1 MIGTFPD
8 ANIKVISMRNRFIP
22 AVIAA
27 LLLPVFL
34 AHCTPALVQN
44 GPENQNI
51 PVRFILIA
59 PGAGS
64 VCVAGSFNGWSR
76 QSHCMRREGSTW
88 AVSLRLPPGRY
99 EYAFVLDGKTWQAD
113 PGATLSEES
122 GFGRKNSIL
131 IVE

>member
-1 MIGTFPD
+1 MRTRFP
-8 ANIKVISMRNRFIP
+8 A

-27 LLLPVFL
+27 LLLPILL
-34 AHCTPALVQN
+34 AHCTPAWRQN
-44 GPENQNI
+44 GPEEPGNS
-51 PVRFILIA
+51 VRFIYIA

-76 QSHCMRREGSTW
+76 QSHCMRRDGSTW
-88 AVSLRLPPGRY
+88 TVSIPLPPGRY
-99 EYAFVLDGKTWQAD
+99 EYAFVLDGDTWQAD
-113 PGATLSEES
+113 PGAILSEES

>member
-1 MIGTFPD
+1 
-8 ANIKVISMRNRFIP
+8 MRTRFI
-22 AVIAA
+22 AALITA
-27 LLLPVFL
+27 LLLPMLL
-34 AHCTPALVQN
+34 ADCTPAWRQN
-44 GPENQNI
+44 GLEDHNPS
-51 PVRFILIA
+51 VRFTLIA

-76 QSHCMRREGSTW
+76 QSHCMRREGGTW
-88 AVSLRLPPGRY
+88 AVSVPLPPGRY
-99 EYAFVLDGKTWQAD
+99 EYAFVVDGDIWQAD